1 MLGPSS
7 AIPKPLRLNK
17 PLNLNK
23 PLPIPRLSLDIEEAM
38 VWNGESEQDET
49 LKMKI
54 SPRNMMSVYKLV
66 PYEDGHMSVHKT
78 KQEVENLI

>member
-7 AIPKPLRLNK
+7 AIPKPLRLKK

-23 PLPIPRLSLDIEEAM
+23 PLPIPRLSLDMQEAM
-38 VWNGESEQDET
+38 VWGRGSEQAET
-49 LKMKI
+49 LKI